1 MQLLITVCSRPKV
14 TIGRCDAIWCSPGS
28 ALWHSGIEITS
39 QLTIRCPCLWVCK
52 CLVCWTRLLP
62 VTLSGDCEIVALRQ
76 RPAEPNSE
84 LWDTNCD
91 WRMANA
97 ALNLWETSTAAM
109 GETKCPGTPLM
120 AVGNVTRTWRLCKQE
135 DANWQQRRQT
145 AQRSE
150 TWKLANCWQWGN
162 SWPETRV
169 NTVRRGFLTWLPA
182 TSLVVVGRGQG
193 GKGNRNPN
201 SKPKPKSKR
210 KLRSPAQKVRP
221 TSEPKTVLAKLL

>member
-145 AQRSE
+145 AQRSR
-150 TWKLANCWQWGN
+150 KLGN
-162 SWPETRV
+162 LQ
-169 NTVRRGFLTWLPA
+169 TVGNGA
-182 TSLVVVGRGQG
+182 TVGRRQELIQFGAVSWLDC
-193 GKGNRNPN
+193 R
-201 SKPKPKSKR
+201 R
-210 KLRSPAQKVRP
+210 RRWW
-221 TSEPKTVLAKLL
+221 